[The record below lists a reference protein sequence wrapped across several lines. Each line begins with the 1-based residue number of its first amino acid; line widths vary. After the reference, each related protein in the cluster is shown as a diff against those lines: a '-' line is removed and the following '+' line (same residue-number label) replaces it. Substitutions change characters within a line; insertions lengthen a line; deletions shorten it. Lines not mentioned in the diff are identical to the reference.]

1 MHPWAKKSVKKCNN
15 YDEAELFA
23 SKAKIN
29 VFLKIFRMDQGLQRG
44 PGVKKK
50 FQKMLIFVFEV
61 IVQQPKH
68 TFEIGIFFASYL
80 IVHSV
85 I

>member
-29 VFLKIFRMDQGLQRG
+29 AFKYFFEQSGSLQSQKEWSKVFWGMMREYLGDHALFLPLFLPLHYGYLGLKEF
-44 PGVKKK
+44 
-50 FQKMLIFVFEV
+50 
-61 IVQQPKH
+61 
-68 TFEIGIFFASYL
+68 
-80 IVHSV
+80 
-85 I
+85 